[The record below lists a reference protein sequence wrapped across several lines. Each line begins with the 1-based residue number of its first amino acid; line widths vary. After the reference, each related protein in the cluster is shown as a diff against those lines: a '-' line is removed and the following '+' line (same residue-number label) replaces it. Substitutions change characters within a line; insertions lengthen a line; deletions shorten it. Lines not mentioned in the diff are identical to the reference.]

1 MQYRHTLTAPP
12 LSPIFI
18 SSEMYWTMQQ
28 RRRII
33 HHNTSLRTLTL
44 APPYDKLSDSLENID
59 TPVLESL
66 TLHKASFD
74 CFLGMSNMASL
85 LRRAY
90 GSSNYPALQSLT
102 LRSVDF
108 SGPELS
114 DVIKHLPTIT
124 HVW

>member
-1 MQYRHTLTAPP
+1 
-12 LSPIFI
+12 
-18 SSEMYWTMQQ
+18 
-28 RRRII
+28 
-33 HHNTSLRTLTL
+33 LTL

-74 CFLGMSNMASL
+74 CFLGMSDMASL

-90 GSSNYPALQSLT
+90 GSSKYLALRYLT

-124 HVW
+124 HVWIDYGYNQQTLLRHLLPPECQLGENSIQTESLP